1 MLLKHCFISP
11 LFVNHNMIFTN
22 SPTESFQKVVRI
34 SSNGKLMASGGCDG
48 YVRLWRFPT
57 LKPLRDIKAH
67 DKEIDDV
74 DFSPDS
80 QKV

>member
-1 MLLKHCFISP
+1 
-11 LFVNHNMIFTN
+11 MIFTN